1 MIKQFIDHLSF
12 IMIEFYLHNYYAK
25 RCIYICMYVQLSC
38 NLIYYLKNVDAYL
51 LTSSRITSKFMID
64 H

>member
-1 MIKQFIDHLSF
+1 MQNDV
-12 IMIEFYLHNYYAK
+12 Y
-25 RCIYICMYVQLSC
+25 MYVQLSY
-38 NLIYYLKNVDAYL
+38 NLISYLKNVDAYL